1 MVRPRW
7 QSAKPTAS
15 RQFWLRWDRAI
26 ATIAAVNLAWVV
38 FDVTYVPLRNFW
50 LQRTL
55 YPLPTL
61 GLAVPLPWLPDVTKV
76 YDRVKGIEP
85 HQDTASYIRH
95 FQRLEATAASS
106 GINSPAARQLRLE
119 MVVKNSQLIDENPFV
134 ASTRLVRWRSSRV
147 VSGPEPTW
155 IQPSRPPP
163 ICLVRV
169 I

>member
-15 RQFWLRWDRAI
+15 RRFWLRWDRAI

-61 GLAVPLPWLPDVTKV
+61 GIAVPLPWLPDVTKV
-76 YDRVKGIEP
+76 YDQVKGIEP
-85 HQDTASYIRH
+85 HQDTCLLY
-95 FQRLEATAASS
+95 T
-106 GINSPAARQLRLE
+106 SPSPRDR
-119 MVVKNSQLIDENPFV
+119 
-134 ASTRLVRWRSSRV
+134 
-147 VSGPEPTW
+147 G
-155 IQPSRPPP
+155 
-163 ICLVRV
+163 
-169 I
+169 

>member
-15 RQFWLRWDRAI
+15 RRFWLRWDRAI

-50 LQRTL
+50 LQRPL

-61 GLAVPLPWLPDVTKV
+61 GIAVPLPWLPDVTRV

-119 MVVKNSQLIDENPFV
+119 MGMRGYGEVQSHLGQHLTDRNAV
-134 ASTRLVRWRSSRV
+134 
-147 VSGPEPTW
+147 PERPT
-155 IQPSRPPP
+155 IHHQG
-163 ICLVRV
+163 
-169 I
+169 